1 MRTLRNIFLFF
12 VILSVVLVAICT
24 GLMRVQASSQ
34 PGDVTGRN
42 VVIQSRALTADI
54 VVVEMDGTVDVTLHQ
69 GPLPKIDV
77 RAEQRML
84 PKITTSQD
92 GNTLRI
98 DTRGLIIGTMQPMQ
112 VDVTLPA
119 LKKVRQHGSGDVQ
132 ITGFSGDQLDL
143 VMQGSG
149 AMQVAGQ
156 FKRID
161 ARMQGSGDLQL
172 AGGNSDQVGLEAL
185 GSGNVT
191 ATGVTKTIQISLR
204 GSGNVDTS
212 ELQADQLALDV
223 YGSGDGNVHARQ
235 AAKVMIRGSGNV
247 TVHGAPSLREV
258 RNFGSGDL
266 SFE

>member
-1 MRTLRNIFLFF
+1 MRTLRNVFLFF
-12 VILSVVLVAICT
+12 ALLSAVLIAICT
-24 GLMRVQASSQ
+24 GLMRVQASSP

-42 VVIQSRALTADI
+42 LVTQSRTLTADV
-54 VVVEMDGTVDVTLHQ
+54 VVVEMDGAVDVTLHQ
-69 GPLPKIDV
+69 GPLPKIEV

-98 DTRGLIIGTMQPMQ
+98 GTHGLIIGNIRPMQ

-119 LKKVRQHGSGDVQ
+119 LRKVRQHGSGDAK
-132 ITGFSGDQLDL
+132 ILSFSSDEVEL

-149 AMQVAGQ
+149 EMRVTGQ

-161 ARMQGSGDLQL
+161 ARVQGSGDLQL
-172 AGGNSDQVGLEAL
+172 AGGNSDQIGLEVV
-185 GSGNVT
+185 GSGNVS
-191 ATGVTKTIQISLR
+191 ATGITKTIQIRIS
-204 GSGNVDTS
+204 GSGDVDTS

-223 YGSGDGNVHARQ
+223 DGSGNGNVHARQ
-235 AAKVMIRGSGNV
+235 AAKITIRGSGDV
-247 TVHGAPSLREV
+247 TVHGAPSQREI
-258 RNFGSGDL
+258 RNFGSGDI